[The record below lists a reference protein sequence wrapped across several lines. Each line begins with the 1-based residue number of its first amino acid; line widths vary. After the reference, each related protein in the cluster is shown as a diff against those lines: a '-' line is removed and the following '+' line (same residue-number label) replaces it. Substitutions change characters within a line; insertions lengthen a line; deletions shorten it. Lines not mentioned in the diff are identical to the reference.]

1 VDSAISFV
9 KKYFMEWI
17 VAVMI
22 SALYVGLLL
31 GLYVSNWEFKVQTS
45 NSILTIPTP
54 GNEIGMKMVRREYPV

>member
-1 VDSAISFV
+1 
-9 KKYFMEWI
+9 
-17 VAVMI
+17 MI